1 MDENGTSKA
10 LTDEEVIARAY
21 GEALPDAGGRLD
33 ESASELLDTLTR
45 MVGELAREGCPPIED
60 LVALAHY
67 RVRGKKRRRLE
78 DHLRSCARC
87 REELEVLRAW
97 DASSSLSEHWKR
109 LRARLVPMP
118 LLAAA
123 VRGKASEVRRYRL
136 PDGELLLTQLTDAD
150 GIRLVGTL
158 QVTTPGMIPSFD
170 QVEAVLVRGG
180 RERERVHLDRGGTFV
195 LHPPKP
201 GRYSVRI
208 RWPGHEVHGIGITV
222 GEAEQ
227 R

>member
-21 GEALPDAGGRLD
+21 GEALPGAEGTLD

-45 MVGELAREGCPPIED
+45 MVGELAREGCPAIED
-60 LVALAHY
+60 LVTLAHY

-97 DASSSLSEHWKR
+97 DAAASPGRWKR
-109 LRARLVPMP
+109 LRARLLPSPNLVPAM
-118 LLAAA
+118 
-123 VRGKASEVRRYRL
+123 RGETPEIRRYRL
-136 PDGELLLTQLTDAD
+136 PDGELLLTQWADAE

-158 QVTTPGMIPSFD
+158 QVTVPGMIPSFD
-170 QVEAVLVRGG
+170 QVEAILVRGG
-180 RERERVHLDRGGTFV
+180 HEQERARLDSGGTFV
-195 LHPPKP
+195 LRPAKP
-201 GRYSVRI
+201 GRYSIRI
-208 RWPGHEVHGIGITV
+208 RWPGHEIHGIGITV
-222 GEAEQ
+222 ASHLVT
-227 R
+227 